1 MIQERGSEMTINYA
15 TLQNTLFPAATN
27 LPQTLR
33 KSTDGILI
41 CYGKAVPVA
50 GSSGYAIGCIFIHT
64 DGSSGTV
71 FYTNEGSATSCAFN
85 SNLTIPNA
93 YGTAAGRGPSPA
105 IWDNCPV
112 LDIMLDPTVG
122 WMHFYDFQNGPEI
135 ASNTSVEVDIAS
147 GYTVYSETGATATQ
161 QLDAPEG
168 ELLLEVNGT
177 DDIDIAL
184 GWGEKAGQIVIA
196 SSGPK
201 AFWFEARIKMATV
214 ADDKTGAFVGFH
226 DEACFAADGILADT
240 GAMTSD
246 DYLGFL
252 WVSTDNDTIDTV
264 CELAAGS
271 MKQIKDTVVVP
282 VSATY
287 IKLGMKL
294 ITGETNV
301 RFFVDGVEAADKVS
315 VTDTE
320 FPFDE
325 EMQPV
330 FAVRSNAS
338 DSPAGGVSIDWWRI
352 AQLY

>member
-1 MIQERGSEMTINYA
+1 MTINYA
-15 TLQNTLFPAATN
+15 TLQNTLFPAGTST
-27 LPQTLR
+27 PQTLR
-33 KSTDGILI
+33 KSADGVLFS
-41 CYGKAVPVA
+41 YGKEVPIDGA
-50 GSSGYAIGCIFIHT
+50 SGYAVGCIFIHMN
-64 DGSSGTV
+64 GSNEEV
-71 FYTNEGSATSCAFN
+71 LYTNEGTATSADFN
-85 SNLTIPNA
+85 SISKKSIANA
-93 YGTAAGRGPSPA
+93 YGTAAGRGPSPEV
-105 IWDNCPV
+105 WDNCPV
-112 LDIMLDPTVG
+112 LDILLDPTVG
-122 WMHFYDFQNGPEI
+122 WIHFYDFQNGPEI

-177 DDIDIAL
+177 DDIDIAI
-184 GWGEKAGQIVIA
+184 GWGEKAGQIMIA

-214 ADDKTGAFVGFH
+214 ADNKTGAFIGFH
-226 DEACFAADGILADT
+226 DEACFVADGILADE
-240 GAMTSD
+240 GAMTTD

-252 WVSTDNDTIDTV
+252 WVATDNDTIDTV
-264 CELAAGS
+264 CELAAGA
-271 MKQIKDTVVVP
+271 MEKIKDTVAVP
-282 VSATY
+282 VSGAY

-315 VTDTE
+315 VTNAK
-320 FPFDE
+320 FPFNE

-330 FAVRSNAS
+330 FAVRSYAA